1 MDDFFLRIQRGDV
14 AIFAVGVHHAYTD
27 RVCERKGI
35 RAAEFASIK
44 AMLANGCRC
53 AFESLTKNND
63 ECHLDCFYFGSG
75 DEASGA
81 GSSAV
86 CLFFG
91 RVPVCKKIHA
101 GSVN

>member
-1 MDDFFLRIQRGDV
+1 MDDFFRIQRGVV
-14 AIFAVGVHHAYTD
+14 AIFAVDVHHALY
-27 RVCERKGI
+27 RQGVREERNI
-35 RAAEFASIK
+35 AAEFASIK